1 MQNNSGYTRLYTH
14 MVFNTLPI
22 DVFQSIH
29 VLSQLT
35 KAHCL
40 VVSPLVPC
48 QQNATVKTIPRRPI
62 TTL

>member
-29 VLSQLT
+29 VFSQLT

-40 VVSPLVPC
+40 VVSLLFRVNKM
-48 QQNATVKTIPRRPI
+48 QQLRQFLTDQ
-62 TTL
+62 